1 MHPTQHTPSDSKMT
15 EAEKKRRQREKKKAI
30 AEGTYEATL
39 ISQAKSLME
48 QQVVPDYKLILL
60 DPQFSA

>member
-1 MHPTQHTPSDSKMT
+1 MT

-48 QQVVPDYKLILL
+48 HQVVPDYKLILL

>member
-1 MHPTQHTPSDSKMT
+1 MHPTQHAPSDSKMT

>member
-1 MHPTQHTPSDSKMT
+1 MT

-39 ISQAKSLME
+39 ICQAKSLME